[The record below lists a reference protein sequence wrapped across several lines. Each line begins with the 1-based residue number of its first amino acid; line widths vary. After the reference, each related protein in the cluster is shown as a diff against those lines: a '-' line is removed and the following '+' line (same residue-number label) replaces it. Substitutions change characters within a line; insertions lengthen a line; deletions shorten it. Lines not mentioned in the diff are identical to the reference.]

1 MNRGQM
7 QEVVEIND
15 FLNSMLDLGKKLAI
29 ATGAFCAI
37 ATGLFASVRHEIAQ
51 SPVKFFFLALL
62 ILLIGGL
69 LGAMVATLFVRRNV
83 RKQLQARE
91 DALKDLEESKA
102 LEMQRL
108 EQRHAKELDS
118 IKAEHASEIER
129 IRSEYEKQLA
139 ELSKPRKSEETPEQK
154 HERMLKDACADIN
167 GLSEYGT
174 LMLCDLLEIDDAVTV
189 EFSEREAFTGT
200 ISSRLLEIKPTRNGK
215 LSVRA
220 SALAREA
227 APLAFADE

>member
-1 MNRGQM
+1 MNRDQM

-15 FLNSMLDLGKKLAI
+15 FLNSMLDIGKKLAI

-37 ATGLFASVRHEIAQ
+37 TAGLFASVRHEIAQ
-51 SPVKFFFLALL
+51 SPVKFFFLALF

-69 LGAMVATLFVRRNV
+69 LGAMVATLFARRNV

-108 EQRHAKELDS
+108 EQRHAKEFDS

-139 ELSKPRKSEETPEQK
+139 ELRKPDETPEQK

-174 LMLCDLLEIDDAVTV
+174 LMLCDLLEIDEAATV
-189 EFSEREAFTGT
+189 EFSEREAFTGA
-200 ISSRLLEIKPTRNGK
+200 IPSRLLEIKPTRNGK

-227 APLAFADE
+227 APLVFADE

>member
-1 MNRGQM
+1 MTECKDRWTRDQKLSLLSVAM
-7 QEVVEIND
+7 MVFFEVLDHLNVLSGVFGPAYEIVRP
-15 FLNSMLDLGKKLAI
+15 FVPFPLGIAVGWLACRSLY
-29 ATGAFCAI
+29 TGKI
-37 ATGLFASVRHEIAQ
+37 RNMETASAAE
-51 SPVKFFFLALL
+51 
-62 ILLIGGL
+62 
-69 LGAMVATLFVRRNV
+69 
-83 RKQLQARE
+83 QAR
-91 DALKDLEESKA
+91 
-102 LEMQRL
+102 
-108 EQRHAKELDS
+108 
-118 IKAEHASEIER
+118 EIER
-129 IRSEYEKQLA
+129 IRLEYEKQLA

-189 EFSEREAFTGT
+189 EFSEREAFTGA

>member
-1 MNRGQM
+1 M

-139 ELSKPRKSEETPEQK
+139 ELRKPDETPEQK